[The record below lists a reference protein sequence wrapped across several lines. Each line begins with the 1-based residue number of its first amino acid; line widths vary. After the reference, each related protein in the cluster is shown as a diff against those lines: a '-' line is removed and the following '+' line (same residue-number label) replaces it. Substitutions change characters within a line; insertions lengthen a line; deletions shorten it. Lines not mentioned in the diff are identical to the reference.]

1 MEEFVI
7 SNKNGWNLSLR
18 RVRPD
23 GERRGRPALLIP
35 GYGMN
40 SFIFGFHPTGP
51 SLMEHLA
58 SRGIDTFTIDLRGMG
73 KSERIGGNPSYGLAE
88 LCIADVGA
96 GIQAVLDRTG
106 ADKVDLIGC
115 SLGAALSFGHLA
127 CVPDAKVGSLV
138 SLAGVVTWKKV
149 HPLVRAAFY
158 SKELAGRV
166 PFKNTR
172 QTARFLL
179 PMLAKLTPGLLSIYL
194 NPQST
199 DLSRADEMVQT
210 VEDPVPQIN
219 REISEWIARRDLLI
233 RDVNVSAALAQMT
246 YPYLCVVAEGDGVV
260 PKETARAP
268 YDEIGSLTKELCMV
282 GGPGDPIAHGDLFL
296 CKDAQSRVYEPVADF
311 LLRAHAEDE
320 RPAS

>member
-1 MEEFVI
+1 MEEFFA
-7 SNKNGWNLSLR
+7 SNRNGWNLSLR
-18 RVRPD
+18 RMRPK
-23 GERRGRPALLIP
+23 GETRGRPALLIP

-51 SLMEHLA
+51 SLIEHLA

-73 KSERIGGNPSYGLAE
+73 KSERVGGAQSYGLAE

-96 GIQAVLDRTG
+96 GIQAVLDKTG

-127 CVPDAKVGSLV
+127 CVPDAKVATVV

-158 SKELAGRV
+158 SKGLAGRV

-172 QTARFLL
+172 KAAGLLL
-179 PMLAKLTPGLLSIYL
+179 PVIAKVAPSLLSIYL
-194 NPQST
+194 NPAST
-199 DLSRADEMVQT
+199 DVSRASEMVQT

-233 RDVNVSAALAQMT
+233 RDVNVSSALASMN

-260 PKETARAP
+260 PKETARAM
-268 YDEIGSLTKELCMV
+268 YDEIGSAEKELCIV
-282 GGPGDPIAHGDLFL
+282 GGPGDPIAHADLFL
-296 CKDAQSRVYEPVADF
+296 CKDAQTRVYQPVAEF
-311 LLRAHAEDE
+311 LLKNHT
-320 RPAS
+320 

>member
-1 MEEFVI
+1 VIVEEFVVP
-7 SNKNGWNLSLR
+7 NKNGWNLSLR
-18 RVRPD
+18 RIAPVGPA
-23 GERRGRPALLIP
+23 RGRPALLIP

-51 SLMEHLA
+51 SFMEHLA
-58 SRGIDTFTIDLRGMG
+58 SCGIDTFTIDLRGMG

-96 GIQAVLDRTG
+96 AIQAVLDRTG
-106 ADKVDLIGC
+106 ADSVDLIGC

-127 CVPDAKVGSLV
+127 CVPDAKVGSVV

-149 HPLVRAAFY
+149 HPIVRAAFY

-172 QTARFLL
+172 KTARVLL
-179 PMLAKLTPGLLSIYL
+179 PMLAKLTPSLLSIYL
-194 NPQST
+194 NPKST
-199 DLSRADEMVQT
+199 DISRAAEMVQT

-233 RDVNVSAALAQMT
+233 RDVNVSATLARMT
-246 YPYLCVVAEGDGVV
+246 YPFLCVVAEGDGVV
-260 PKETARAP
+260 PKETARAM
-268 YDEIGSLTKELCMV
+268 YDDIGSSTRELCIV
-282 GGPGDPIAHGDLFL
+282 GGPGDPIAHADLFL
-296 CKDAQSRVYEPVADF
+296 CKDAQTRVYQPVADF
-311 LLRAHAEDE
+311 LLRAYA
-320 RPAS
+320 AGVA